1 MTRCTKVLCGVF
13 AAALLVAPNGADA
26 GQVQLDVKMVQPI
39 LLAQKKQMTFLKVGL
54 TGFKLTRKG
63 NRTPVNVVLVLDKS
77 GSMSGQKIARAK
89 QAAIKALGRLN
100 ANDIVSVVTYDSTV
114 HVLVPA
120 TKLSDIGRIRKK
132 IQSIEAGGSTAL
144 FAGVSKGVAE
154 LRKFLDK

>member
-1 MTRCTKVLCGVF
+1 MTRCTQVLCGVL
-13 AAALLVAPNGADA
+13 AAAMLVVPNGADA
-26 GQVQLDVKMVQPI
+26 GQVQLDVNMVQPI
-39 LLAQKKQMTFLKVGL
+39 LLAQKKQTTFLKVGL
-54 TGFKLTRKG
+54 TGFKLTRKRD
-63 NRTPVNVVLVLDKS
+63 RTPVNVVLVLDKS

-89 QAAIKALGRLN
+89 QAAISALGRLN

-120 TKLSDIGRIRKK
+120 TKLSDIGRIRNR
-132 IQSIEAGGSTAL
+132 IQSIEANGSTAL